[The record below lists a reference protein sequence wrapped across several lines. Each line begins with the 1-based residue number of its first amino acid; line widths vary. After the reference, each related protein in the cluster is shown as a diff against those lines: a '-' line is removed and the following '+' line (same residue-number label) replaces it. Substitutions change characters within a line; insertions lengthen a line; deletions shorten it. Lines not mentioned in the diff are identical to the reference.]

1 MKILIFCGGLATR
14 FNNGKPGPLK
24 PLIKIKNKSILEHV
38 MNRYQKIKNS
48 EFILLGGYRFNELQK
63 FQKKISKKYRVI
75 AINTGKYTN
84 TAGRLLKVK
93 KYIKKDFFFLTY
105 GDTITDYNPK
115 IQLKK
120 NKKISM
126 ISLYKYNIPYGV
138 LKKKRTKIS
147 NMYEKNFSIFVN
159 AGHYYLDPV
168 IFNYIKRNN
177 QSFEKDI
184 LPSLIKKNILRF
196 NYNVLK
202 KWYPIDNK
210 FDLDKVKSKI

>member
-1 MKILIFCGGLATR
+1 
-14 FNNGKPGPLK
+14 
-24 PLIKIKNKSILEHV
+24 
-38 MNRYQKIKNS
+38 MNRYKKIENS
-48 EFILLGGYRFNELQK
+48 EFILLGGYKFNELQK
-63 FQKKISKKYRVI
+63 FQKKISKKYKVI

-93 KYIKKDFFFLTY
+93 KYIKNEFFFLTY
-105 GDTITDYNPK
+105 EDTITDYNPK

-120 NKKISM
+120 NKNTSK

-138 LKKKRTKIS
+138 LKKKRTRIS

-210 FDLDKVKSKI
+210 FDLDKVKDKI

>member
-14 FNNGKPGPLK
+14 FNNGKPGLLK

-38 MNRYQKIKNS
+38 MDRYQNIKNP
-48 EFILLGGYRFNELQK
+48 EFILLGGYRFNELKK
-63 FQKKISKKYRVI
+63 FQKKISKKYNVI
-75 AINTGKYTN
+75 AVNTGKYTN
-84 TAGRLLKVK
+84 TAGRLLQVK

-115 IQLKK
+115 IQLKNNK
-120 NKKISM
+120 NVSI

-138 LKKKRTKIS
+138 IKKTGKKIK
-147 NMYEKNFSIFVN
+147 NMYEKNFYIFVN
-159 AGHYYLDPV
+159 AGHYYLDPE
-168 IFNYIKRNN
+168 IFHHIKHNN
-177 QSFEKDI
+177 QSLEKEI
-184 LPSLIKKNILRF
+184 LPSLIKKKILKF
-196 NYNVLK
+196 NYNILK